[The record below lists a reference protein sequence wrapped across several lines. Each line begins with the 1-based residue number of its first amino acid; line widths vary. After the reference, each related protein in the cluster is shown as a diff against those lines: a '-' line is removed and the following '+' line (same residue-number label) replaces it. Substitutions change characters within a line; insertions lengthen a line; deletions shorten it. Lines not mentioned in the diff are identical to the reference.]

1 MEFPATMI
9 QEVLP
14 PRVVGHRDHR
24 IPVMVIVVRNV
35 NSCVRVHWG
44 CCSWWCV
51 GVIFGTR

>member
-14 PRVVGHRDHR
+14 PRVAGHRDHR